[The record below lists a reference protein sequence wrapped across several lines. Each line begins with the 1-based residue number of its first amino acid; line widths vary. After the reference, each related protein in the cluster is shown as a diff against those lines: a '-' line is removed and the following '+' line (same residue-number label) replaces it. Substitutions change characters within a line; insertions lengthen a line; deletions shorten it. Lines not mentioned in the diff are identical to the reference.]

1 MQNSW
6 QNWNLEEKNNYLN
19 TEQELRPG
27 ELAGGIKEGGGGR
40 WPLPHTPGLS
50 LSGFSKF
57 TDLKRLVKYRWSNM
71 MGIEGGDR
79 RQRYVGR
86 VGQAGTVSNHMT
98 TRFSRISNVCLFS
111 SHLTRQVKK
120 STSNWRRWHCPLNR
134 LLRRGTW
141 YHFARHRRSSLHPS
155 HKGSKSLVGPTAAN
169 RLEVAYLYY
178 KINKCSP
185 KKEAIPLRLI
195 LIYIK
200 YKKWSW
206 LMGSHAFR
214 ASVIHVISAL

>member
-1 MQNSW
+1 MAKLELGREEQLPKHWTGTASRRTRRRDKGRGRRKVAPPTHSW
-6 QNWNLEEKNNYLN
+6 S
-19 TEQELRPG
+19 
-27 ELAGGIKEGGGGR
+27 
-40 WPLPHTPGLS
+40 LS
-50 LSGFSKF
+50 LWVFKVY
-57 TDLKRLVKYRWSNM
+57 RLETACEVPVVM

-134 LLRRGTW
+134 LLSRGTW

-185 KKEAIPLRLI
+185 KKKLYLC
-195 LIYIK
+195 
-200 YKKWSW
+200 
-206 LMGSHAFR
+206 
-214 ASVIHVISAL
+214 ASSSSI